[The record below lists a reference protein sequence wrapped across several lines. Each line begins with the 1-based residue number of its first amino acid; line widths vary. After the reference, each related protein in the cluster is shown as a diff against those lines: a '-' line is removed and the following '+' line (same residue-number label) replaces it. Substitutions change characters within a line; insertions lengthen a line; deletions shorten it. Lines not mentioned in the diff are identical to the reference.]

1 MVGMGDYAL
10 HHVRKRLWSP
20 RSPTDSFSHDRA
32 GSCRLVSVYSCIFDH
47 KLQLVPSACL
57 PMHTNHRTPMYFV
70 GVFVFCQPMVAPLLQ
85 PVFFFARMLAGPDE
99 GEVAQTEEQMSAL
112 RENLARKGKNS
123 YYYAHGR

>member
-1 MVGMGDYAL
+1 
-10 HHVRKRLWSP
+10 
-20 RSPTDSFSHDRA
+20 
-32 GSCRLVSVYSCIFDH
+32 
-47 KLQLVPSACL
+47 
-57 PMHTNHRTPMYFV
+57 
-70 GVFVFCQPMVAPLLQ
+70 MVAPLLQ